1 MDLQFFGGQDAV
13 VDGNPLLEREAA
25 LATLGARA
33 LWEDGDLRTARD
45 CFEAAYRRAERDA
58 DALAL
63 AESALGLAGLGVH
76 EHRGFAEAVAV
87 RDRLR
92 RAAATVAPDSPLG
105 LRLHARLAAESDYRS
120 AGYTAVLGAVERA
133 ARATDP
139 VPVAEALNLAL
150 HCLLGPDHSARRRLL
165 ATRLARVR
173 TPRRGD
179 LLMALLWGTTALVL
193 DGDPGAVRSLARLRA
208 ALAERG
214 HGVVGRTAQALDVMF
229 QIRAGRFEEAELT
242 AKECAD
248 AGGAAGH
255 PVAPAWHAAQL
266 VSIRWYQGR
275 LAELV
280 PLLDETVAL
289 PSLGPTDYSVQ
300 SALALARA
308 VSGDTRRARGALAGL
323 TGYPLAGLPRSG
335 TWLATLYQVVETA
348 YLLGD
353 AQTAAEAYQLL
364 RPYAQL
370 SATVGPGVTCF
381 GSVEHALGLARLTT
395 GDVAAARAHLDRA
408 VHADDSLGHRPAAA
422 LARLRLA
429 TLFPAV
435 ANGVTANRV
444 TTNRPTTATGAALG
458 PASCRRQGRR
468 WRVEAAGRVAVVDDC
483 RGVAYLAVL
492 LAHPG
497 QEIRAVDLAAGPTGP
512 APDGR
517 PAPMVNEPWGNQSLL
532 DDRAIAQYRR
542 RLATLDEEIGD
553 RQAPG
558 GPARA
563 AQARAERDWLRG
575 QLRSTTGLGGRAR
588 AFAGADERA
597 RIAVGKAIRRALR
610 SIADADAEL
619 GRALSAAVRTGLR
632 CAYHPEGEYD
642 DLVQC
647 VAAC

>member
-1 MDLQFFGGQDAV
+1 M
-13 VDGNPLLEREAA
+13 
-25 LATLGARA
+25 ATDGARA

-45 CFEAAYRRAERDA
+45 FFEAAYRRAERDG
-58 DALAL
+58 DAPAL

-92 RAAATVAPDSPLG
+92 RAAAIVAPDSPLG

-120 AGYTAVLGAVERA
+120 GGYAAVLDAVERA
-133 ARATDP
+133 GRVADP

-150 HCLLGPDHSARRRLL
+150 HCLLGPDHSALRRRL

-179 LLMALLWGTTALVL
+179 LLLGLLWGTASLVL
-193 DGDPGAVRSLARLRA
+193 DGDPDAVRSLARLHA

-214 HGVVGRTAQALDVMF
+214 HGVVGSTAQALDVMF

-242 AKECAD
+242 AKECAE
-248 AGGAAGH
+248 AGAAAGH
-255 PVAPAWHAAQL
+255 LAAPAWHAAQL

-275 LAELV
+275 LAELL
-280 PLLDETVAL
+280 PMLEETAAL
-289 PSLGPTDYSVQ
+289 PSLSPTDYSVQ
-300 SALALARA
+300 SALALACA
-308 VSGDTRRARGALAGL
+308 VSGDARRARGTLAGL

-335 TWLATLYQVVETA
+335 TWLATLSQVVETA

-353 AQTAAEAYQLL
+353 TQTAAEAYELL
-364 RPYAQL
+364 APYAQL
-370 SATVGPGVTCF
+370 AATIGPGVTCF

-395 GDVAAARAHLDRA
+395 GDVAAACAHLDRA
-408 VHADDSLGHRPAAA
+408 VRADDALGHRPAAA

-429 TLFPAV
+429 TLTPA
-435 ANGVTANRV
+435 AASRV
-444 TTNRPTTATGAALG
+444 TTNDVTANHVPTNHVTTNHVATDRSTTAAGAVPD

-468 WRVEAAGRVAVVDDC
+468 WLVEAAGRAAVVDDC
-483 RGVAYLAVL
+483 RGIAYLAVL

-497 QEIRAVDLAAGPTGP
+497 REIRAVDLAAGPAEP

-517 PAPMVNEPWGNQSLL
+517 PAPVAGEPWGTQPLL

-542 RLATLDEEIGD
+542 RLAALDEEIGD
-553 RQAPG
+553 HQAPG
-558 GPARA
+558 GGPTRA

-588 AFAGADERA
+588 GFAGADERA

-619 GRALSAAVRTGLR
+619 GRALTAAIRTGQR
-632 CAYHPEGEYD
+632 CAYHPEGEHD
-642 DLVQC
+642 DLARC
-647 VAAC
+647 ASAC